1 MKISSMTGAVH
12 WMLEG
17 IVESMNTVN
26 MLIDEELN

>member
-1 MKISSMTGAVH
+1 MTGAVH

-26 MLIDEELN
+26 MLIDEELNK